1 MVRGLP
7 CAINDLNNMVFK
19 TKIEKLKKVVSLGSI
34 AGDIFCEDGTEM
46 TSPFRL
52 DTITL

>member
-1 MVRGLP
+1 MVRGLA

-19 TKIEKLKKVVSLGSI
+19 TKIEKLKTVVSLGSN
-34 AGDIFCEDGTEM
+34 AGDIFCEDGTAI